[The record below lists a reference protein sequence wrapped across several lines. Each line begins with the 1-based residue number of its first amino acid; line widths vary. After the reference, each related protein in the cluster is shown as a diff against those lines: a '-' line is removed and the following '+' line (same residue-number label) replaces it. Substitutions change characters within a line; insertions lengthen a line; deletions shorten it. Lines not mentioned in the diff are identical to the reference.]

1 MKNNLNDFEKH
12 ILSEGIDMVHSKMF
26 FEARKT
32 KDAGKQP
39 IMTVEFVNMIISE
52 LKDKL
57 GIDNNEVES
66 VVNKF

>member
-1 MKNNLNDFEKH
+1 MNNNLNDFEKH
-12 ILSEGIDMVHSKMF
+12 ILSEGIDLIHTKMF
-26 FEARKT
+26 DEVIAAKT
-32 KDAGKQP
+32 AGKQP

-57 GIDNNEVES
+57 SIDNSKVEN

>member
-12 ILSEGIDMVHSKMF
+12 ILSEGIDMVHSEMF
-26 FEARKT
+26 DEVIKT
-32 KDAGKQP
+32 QAAGKQP

-52 LKDKL
+52 LKGKL
-57 GIDNNEVES
+57 GIDNSKVEN